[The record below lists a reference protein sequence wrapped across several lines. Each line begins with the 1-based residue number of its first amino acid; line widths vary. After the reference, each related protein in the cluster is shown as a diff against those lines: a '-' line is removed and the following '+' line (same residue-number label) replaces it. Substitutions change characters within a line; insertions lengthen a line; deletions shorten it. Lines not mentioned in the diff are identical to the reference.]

1 MPFFPAQLAPSICH
15 HMVDMCARIGCV
27 CVYSSPKDKDS
38 RYFYADFSISAAV
51 GGKES
56 AAQVKADSVI

>member
-1 MPFFPAQLAPSICH
+1 
-15 HMVDMCARIGCV
+15 MVDMCARIGRVCV